1 MSGNL
6 FSVRLLDYIAKVIES
21 TYLHC
26 LQSELLNYDIAPL
39 LDATIYN
46 AGFVAVKATA
56 GCRRVYILSR
66 EMTMK
71 SKSLDDQA
79 ALNRAIGK
87 VKKERSSFGV
97 RALDRNIFLSGL
109 NYFDNSGRL
118 FPRDE
123 ECNPL
128 NVSRCPAVVHN
139 NWIVSKEAKIYRF
152 REHLMWLYDGDDQYY
167 SSETRK
173 YLTYTNPKPTTSSGL
188 SHKNVTEHELAALR
202 TALAMGHLLNR
213 VVILPRFHCRNL
225 ECPLN
230 SIVRIKT
237 FDASF
242 ANCYRESSFLQ
253 HPKVPD
259 SVKRGL
265 INRELVMHR
274 NRILESSTAVI
285 KMFRND
291 ILQRLGDTTAAVV
304 NVGSLLGVEI
314 SFNETTDGSNFVR
327 ILRHTFRRS
336 AYRQL

>member
-1 MSGNL
+1 M
-6 FSVRLLDYIAKVIES
+6 
-21 TYLHC
+21 
-26 LQSELLNYDIAPL
+26 QSELLNYDIAPL
-39 LDATIYN
+39 WDATIYN
-46 AGFVAVKATA
+46 AGFVAIKATA

-152 REHLMWLYDGDDQYY
+152 REHLMWLYDGGHQYY

-202 TALAMGHLLNR
+202 TALAIGHLLNR
-213 VVILPRFHCRNL
+213 VVILPRFHCRNR

-230 SIVRIKT
+230 SVIHIKT
-237 FDASF
+237 FDAHLSS
-242 ANCYRESSFLQ
+242 CYRESSFLQ
-253 HPKVPD
+253 HPKVPN
-259 SVKRGL
+259 SVKQGVTYQHIMN
-265 INRELVMHR
+265 INQTFNGPV
-274 NRILESSTAVI
+274 SSAEITRLFGKVSANVL
-285 KMFRND
+285 NLGN
-291 ILQRLGDTTAAVV
+291 LQRIKADLDDRSIDREFNSKLQTA
-304 NVGSLLGVEI
+304 
-314 SFNETTDGSNFVR
+314 
-327 ILRHTFRRS
+327 FRR
-336 AYRQL
+336 ARYRQVR